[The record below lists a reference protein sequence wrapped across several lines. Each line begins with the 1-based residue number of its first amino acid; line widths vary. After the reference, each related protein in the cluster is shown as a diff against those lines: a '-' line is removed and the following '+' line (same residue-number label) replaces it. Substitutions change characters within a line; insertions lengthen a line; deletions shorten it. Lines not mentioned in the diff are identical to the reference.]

1 MQIIVLC
8 DHEQKAE
15 LLSKKKNDDVAI
27 DFIDNVDDLVGYQ
40 NADALF
46 VLKDV
51 PTMLKTHLNTEQPV
65 FLSSVTET
73 LDDLN
78 LPGSISRI
86 NGWPTFLQR
95 DIWEVATK
103 NNVLVER
110 IFKALGWKYL
120 ITPDEPGLI
129 AARIISMII
138 NEAYFAFED
147 NVSSKD
153 QIDLAMKLGT
163 NYPYGPFE
171 WSEKIG
177 LRNIYDLL
185 KKLNKTSPRYALA
198 ATIKKEL
205 ERHK

>member
-15 LLSKKKNDDVAI
+15 LLTKQKKENINI
-27 DFIDNVDDLVGYQ
+27 DFIDNVDDLINYQ

-46 VLKDV
+46 ILKDV
-51 PTMLKTHLNTEQPV
+51 PTILKTHLNTDQPV
-65 FLSSVTET
+65 FINSVTET
-73 LDDLN
+73 LYDLN
-78 LPGSISRI
+78 LPVNISRI
-86 NGWPTFLQR
+86 NGWPTFLKR
-95 DIWEVATK
+95 YIWEVATK
-103 NNVLVER
+103 NSVLVKK
-110 IFKALGWKYL
+110 IFEALGWKYL
-120 ITPDEPGLI
+120 TTPDEPGLI

-138 NEAYFAFED
+138 NEAYFAFEN

-198 ATIKKEL
+198 ATIENKFK
-205 ERHK
+205 RDK